1 MADYKLRVLEC
12 GAEYTFGNSK
22 PIEAFGSLLPEYFR
36 TFFLLNGRK
45 EGQNWIVEMQ
55 IQIMKAGTPQATEI
69 TCKGFTQAK
78 TLQNLSAITEF
89 EPVQAWQLLAV
100 NSLLKEF
107 LFLSVELALSSLAF
121 SGTLESPEEP
131 ESVLR
136 YNKDTG
142 KNERMLISNTKEF
155 SQIELKEIRKKVER
169 LIDRRGISEED
180 HLETAWLVEEEVLR
194 AKNTGEKSRH
204 NIVVSN
210 HFGISDKGA
219 QYRIAQAKEKKY
231 LGKDNKVSAKWR
243 TTKKGKS
250 NGTK

>member
-1 MADYKLRVLEC
+1 MADYKLKVLEC
-12 GAEYTFGNSK
+12 GAKYKLGESE

-45 EGQNWIVEMQ
+45 EGQNWIVEMR

-69 TCKGFTQAK
+69 TCKGFTKAK
-78 TLQNLSAITEF
+78 TLQNISAITDF

-107 LFLSVELALSSLAF
+107 LFLSVELALSSLTF
-121 SGTLESPEEP
+121 SGTLENPIEP
-131 ESVLR
+131 LAKLR
-136 YNKDTG
+136 IYPDGRTILVM
-142 KNERMLISNTKEF
+142 ETTKEF
-155 SQIELKEIRKKVER
+155 SEIELREIRKSVER
-169 LIDRRGISEED
+169 VIDRRGISPED

-210 HFGISDKGA
+210 HFGITDKGA

>member
-12 GAEYTFGNSK
+12 GAEYIFGNSK
-22 PIEAFGSLLPEYFR
+22 PIEAFGSLLPENFR

-45 EGQNWIVEMQ
+45 EELNWIVEMR

-69 TCKGFTQAK
+69 TCKGFTKAK
-78 TLQNLSAITEF
+78 TLQNLSTITEF
-89 EPVQAWQLLAV
+89 EPIQAWQLLAV

-107 LFLSVELALSSLAF
+107 LFLSVELALSSLTF
-121 SGTLESPEEP
+121 SGTLENPEEP

-136 YNKDTG
+136 FYKDG
-142 KNERMLISNTKEF
+142 REPERIMKRTKEF

-169 LIDRRGISEED
+169 VIDRRGISEED

-194 AKNTGEKSRH
+194 TKNTGEKSRH
-204 NIVVSN
+204 NIAVSN

-219 QYRIAQAKEKKY
+219 QYRIAQAREKKY
-231 LGKDNKVSAKWR
+231 LGTDNKVSAKWR

>member
-12 GAEYTFGNSK
+12 GAEYKLGESE

-36 TFFLLNGRK
+36 TFFLLNGRE
-45 EGQNWIVEMQ
+45 EGQNWIVEMR

-69 TCKGFTQAK
+69 TCKGFTKAK
-78 TLQNLSAITEF
+78 TLQNISAITDF

-107 LFLSVELALSSLAF
+107 LYLSVELALSSLTF
-121 SGTLESPEEP
+121 SGTLENPIEP
-131 ESVLR
+131 LPKLR
-136 YNKDTG
+136 IYADGRNILVMET
-142 KNERMLISNTKEF
+142 TKEF

-169 LIDRRGISEED
+169 VIDRRGISAED
-180 HLETAWLVEEEVLR
+180 HLKTAWLVEEEVLR
-194 AKNTGEKSRH
+194 AKSTGEKSRH

-210 HFGISDKGA
+210 HFGISEKGA
-219 QYRIAQAKEKKY
+219 QYRIAQAKQKKY

>member
-1 MADYKLRVLEC
+1 MADYKLKVLEC
-12 GAEYTFGNSK
+12 GAEYIFGNSK
-22 PIEAFGSLLPEYFR
+22 PIEAFGSLLPEHFR

-45 EGQNWIVEMQ
+45 EEQNWIVEMRV
-55 IQIMKAGTPQATEI
+55 QIMKAGTPQATEI
-69 TCKGFTQAK
+69 TCKGFTKAK

-136 YNKDTG
+136 FYKDG
-142 KNERMLISNTKEF
+142 REPERIMKRTKEF
-155 SQIELKEIRKKVER
+155 SEIELKDIRKEVER
-169 LIDRRGISEED
+169 VIDRRGISEED

-204 NIVVSN
+204 NVAVSN
-210 HFGISDKGA
+210 YFGISQKGA